1 MYILLKNIKMFSKK
15 IIYKSSNFNQYFTEY
30 YIILYFTEY
39 STFRIL
45 LFQQSLV
52 VIYQQKTKLSNSA
65 FGTLNIV
72 QFPSFTLFMRLRKLI
87 F

>member
-1 MYILLKNIKMFSKK
+1 MVEKRILINILWDTTS
-15 IIYKSSNFNQYFTEY
+15 
-30 YIILYFTEY
+30 
-39 STFRIL
+39 FRIL

-52 VIYQQKTKLSNSA
+52 VIYQQKTKLSNST
-65 FGTLNIV
+65 FGTVNIV

>member
-15 IIYKSSNFNQYFTEY
+15 IIYKSNFNQYFS
-30 YIILYFTEY
+30 EY
-39 STFRIL
+39 STFQIL

>member
-1 MYILLKNIKMFSKK
+1 MFSKK
-15 IIYKSSNFNQYFTEY
+15 IIYKSNFNQYFS
-30 YIILYFTEY
+30 EY
-39 STFRIL
+39 STFQIL

>member
-1 MYILLKNIKMFSKK
+1 MFSKK
-15 IIYKSSNFNQYFTEY
+15 IISKSSNFNQ
-30 YIILYFTEY
+30 YFTEY